1 MPLTIVLP
9 SRRNNGHENNDFAA
23 FVETQI
29 DRAAQKII
37 DSSNQRYDEHAHG
50 KLSYLLSLRRVM
62 SQSHRRGSR
71 PTGRHQR
78 CASSPEHHRAQQNLL
93 VTDQIKYRRH
103 CENRP
108 KPVRV
113 RSVLARAVDRKPAQS
128 WLTGI
133 NSRLLIL
140 MCAGWVSIQKMV
152 SAMSWG
158 WIASAPA

>member
-62 SQSHRRGSR
+62 SQ
-71 PTGRHQR
+71 
-78 CASSPEHHRAQQNLL
+78 
-93 VTDQIKYRRH
+93 
-103 CENRP
+103 
-108 KPVRV
+108 KPPPRI
-113 RSVLARAVDRKPAQS
+113 SADRTPSTMCFKP
-128 WLTGI
+128 
-133 NSRLLIL
+133 
-140 MCAGWVSIQKMV
+140 
-152 SAMSWG
+152 
-158 WIASAPA
+158 